1 MKNLVRDIRIIPTL
15 LLAACCL
22 AVLKVSGLLLDG
34 GYVLTNDAS
43 PPVKS
48 WAQETF
54 NFPAPGR
61 AQDPPD
67 ITGSVE
73 AKKDDKPLTVAA
85 PEAAPAS
92 IGTVVYPDPNK
103 PVSAS
108 ERAVLER
115 LQARRQE
122 LEARAREIDIRENL
136 IKSAEKRIE
145 GRIEE
150 LKATEARIGTASQQK
165 NEAEAA
171 RFKGLVIM
179 YESMKPKDAAK
190 VFDRLELSVLFEIA
204 SQIAPRKM
212 SDIMGQMQPEAAER
226 LTVELA
232 RRASGEKSS
241 AGDLPKIEGRPP
253 PQSQPQVRK

>member
-1 MKNLVRDIRIIPTL
+1 MKNLIRDIRIIPML

-34 GYVLTNDAS
+34 GYVLTNDA
-43 PPVKS
+43 PPAAKS

-61 AQDPPD
+61 VSSESPD
-67 ITGSVE
+67 ITGSVA
-73 AKKDDKPLTVAA
+73 AKKDDKPVAA
-85 PEAAPAS
+85 APDVTPVPD
-92 IGTVVYPDPNK
+92 GTVVYPDPNK
-103 PVSAS
+103 PVTAS

-145 GRIEE
+145 SRIEE

-165 NEAEAA
+165 NEAETA
-171 RFKGLVIM
+171 RLKGLVTM
-179 YESMKPKDAAK
+179 YESMKPKDAAR

-232 RRASGEKSS
+232 RRAGGDKLS
-241 AGDLPKIEGRPP
+241 AGDLPKIEGRP
-253 PQSQPQVRK
+253 QPQVRN